1 MEVQQLSASLR
12 RDFERAFGIPPAGV
26 FRAPGRVN
34 LIGEHTDYNDGFVLP
49 AAIER
54 EVLLAA
60 APASDSRLEVLSVDF
75 DRRASFDVRR
85 LAPDSEQAW
94 ANYVAGVAWALREAG
109 HDISA
114 ARIALRSTVPVGS
127 GLSSSAAI
135 ELAAG
140 VALTALSGVTIE
152 RPALARLCQ
161 RAENEFVGMPCG
173 IMDQFN
179 AALGRAGHA
188 LLLDC
193 RSLEFEHVPVRGAE
207 VVIID
212 SGVRRKLVDSQYAE
226 RRSQCESAARKLS
239 RAKRGVR
246 ALRDVSLADLERHGK
261 ALSEVE
267 LRRARHVVTENERT
281 LRAAQALRDDDMKTL
296 GSLMVGSH
304 HSLRDDYEVSCPELD
319 LLVELALATPGVYGS
334 RMTGAGFGGCT
345 VTLAEPSAVA
355 LLAQEGVAAHYRE
368 RTGLEA
374 ALFVTAAAAGASE
387 VIVQRRFAR
396 GGGEER

>member
-1 MEVQQLSASLR
+1 MEVHHLVASLR
-12 RDFERAFGIPPAGV
+12 QDFERTFGMAPAHV

-60 APASDSRLEVLSVDF
+60 APASDNRLEVFSADF
-75 DRRASFDVRR
+75 DRRASFDMRH
-85 LAPDSEQAW
+85 LEPDSEQAW

-109 HDISA
+109 HDIGA
-114 ARIALRSTVPVGS
+114 ARIALRSTVPAGS

-140 VALTALSGVTIE
+140 VALTARSGVKIE
-152 RPALARLCQ
+152 RLALARLCQ

-173 IMDQFN
+173 IMDQFI

-193 RSLEFEHVPVRGAE
+193 RSLEFEHVPVRGAQ

-212 SGVRRKLVDSQYAE
+212 SGVRRKLVDSEYAA
-226 RRSQCESAARKLS
+226 RRSQCESAARALS
-239 RAKRGVR
+239 RTKRGVR
-246 ALRDVSLADLERHGK
+246 ALRDVSAADLKRHAK
-261 ALSEVE
+261 ALSEVQ
-267 LRRARHVVTENERT
+267 LRRARHVVSENERT

-296 GSLMVGSH
+296 GRLMVGSH

-345 VTLAEPSAVA
+345 VTLAEPQAVR
-355 LLAQEGVAAHYRE
+355 LLQEGVAAPYRE
-368 RTGLEA
+368 QTGLEPVVFA
-374 ALFVTAAAAGASE
+374 TAAAAGASE
-387 VIVQRRFAR
+387 VIVQRRLAR
-396 GGGEER
+396 GGEEG